1 MISHNP
7 AQNRFTTYINRSAV
21 YNEMGIVLAGGPIEV
36 DRCFALTYHRTT
48 TEWKTSVHAADST
61 PCKPGSILVTAANGT
76 QSRLRQTAGKNL
88 TDTDIAREFNLT
100 NKVWHTGFAL
110 GATHKQNG
118 AVAITGLLYS
128 RTPNT
133 AVVSHGSATASTCRC
148 SAATRRYRTV
158 PAPLALSQTANVRR
172 ADSDFEV
179 RVALGESARP
189 RWPSSSGTGYR
200 LRESK

>member
-36 DRCFALTYHRTT
+36 DRCFALNYHRTT

-61 PCKPGSILVTAANGT
+61 PCKPGSILATAANGT
-76 QSRLRQTAGKNL
+76 QSRLRQTSGKSL

-110 GATHKQNG
+110 GATHRQNG

-128 RTPNT
+128 KYTEHGGGTTRQCYRFDVPLRGSH
-133 AVVSHGSATASTCRC
+133 AVLPDSSGTVRPVADGEC
-148 SAATRRYRTV
+148 ATRR
-158 PAPLALSQTANVRR
+158 
-172 ADSDFEV
+172 
-179 RVALGESARP
+179 
-189 RWPSSSGTGYR
+189 
-200 LRESK
+200 

>member
-48 TEWKTSVHAADST
+48 TEWKTSVHAADSAL
-61 PCKPGSILVTAANGT
+61 CKPGSILATAANGT
-76 QSRLRQTAGKNL
+76 QSRLRQTSGKSL

-110 GATHKQNG
+110 GATHGQNG

-128 RTPNT
+128 KYTEHGGGTTRQCYRFDVPLRGSH
-133 AVVSHGSATASTCRC
+133 AVLPDSSGTVRPVADGEC
-148 SAATRRYRTV
+148 ATRR
-158 PAPLALSQTANVRR
+158 
-172 ADSDFEV
+172 
-179 RVALGESARP
+179 
-189 RWPSSSGTGYR
+189 
-200 LRESK
+200 